1 MPNGFSGRTIDTQFI
16 TPTLKELGLPA
27 MAESGWLTRSLEQ
40 PYPYTLDYNGKI
52 SNTSVKEAFLNI
64 IDFVE
69 NNHDLTE
76 IITEI
81 LIYQVKE
88 NTLANQICIIKLVDP
103 EKLNIT
109 TVIHCLEAH
118 FNHNYKTF
126 GASKL
131 PVIAFYVIYLR
142 LIQEVERYKDCTI
155 KNLGSHTASDLTS
168 KTAGD
173 IEIFDKK
180 KQLIEAIEIK
190 QGKPINLQMVLNA
203 KDKILKYHSRRYYIF
218 SSANI
223 YKADEIKIQAEI
235 ELIARDHGC
244 QVIVNG
250 IIPTLKYYLRL
261 ITSVETFVEDYSKF
275 VEQDNELQAIHKIQ
289 WNNILKSLE

>member
-1 MPNGFSGRTIDTQFI
+1 MVYLRRAV
-16 TPTLKELGLPA
+16 L
-27 MAESGWLTRSLEQ
+27 
-40 PYPYTLDYNGKI
+40 
-52 SNTSVKEAFLNI
+52 V
-64 IDFVE
+64 
-69 NNHDLTE
+69 
-76 IITEI
+76 
-81 LIYQVKE
+81 
-88 NTLANQICIIKLVDP
+88 NQISIIKLVNP

-109 TVIHCLEAH
+109 TVINCLEAH

-131 PVIAFYVIYLR
+131 PVIAFYTIYLR
-142 LIQEVERYKDCTI
+142 LIQEVERYKGCMI
-155 KNLGSHTASDLTS
+155 KDLGSHTASDLTS

-190 QGKPINLQMVLNA
+190 QGKPISLQMVLNA
-203 KDKILKYHSRRYYIF
+203 KDKILKYHPRRYYIF
-218 SSANI
+218 SSADI
-223 YKADEIKIQAEI
+223 HKADEIKIQAEI
-235 ELIARDHGC
+235 ELIAKDHGC

-261 ITSVETFVEDYSKF
+261 IASVETFVEDYSRF
-275 VEQDNELQAIHKIQ
+275 VEQDKELQAIHKIQ